1 MQKLWLSFY
10 QVARQNC
17 TMFAAVLA
25 CLVLGFASAN
35 LCANELQIEQ
45 VKNVPAVLSPQLL
58 RAPPSDW
65 AFVPLKSSV
74 LSQKATVRSLWRITL
89 PALAAIENGTAVL
102 VIGQSIDRDVIL
114 YAPPSYAPQVNNLAD
129 ARYQTRYSRN
139 AMVLELDTGL
149 RAGDAIWLEFKDPR
163 SAATTLAIRDR
174 TEQAQ
179 VELNNV
185 RFYTAMMVLMLACC
199 GIAAC
204 FYFVLRESIWLLYI
218 TKVLSYWIY
227 MGARTGEF
235 ASFADGWGL
244 SAWVPFVS
252 MPLGNAAAAFGAG
265 ISACFAVY
273 FVDPNRLQKRLSKV
287 VLTLGALLIVL
298 SPIALIA
305 DSKVVSAWAQFANL
319 LLIINSCL
327 TVTLMIRAA
336 RTGSRAALFCLI
348 ADLAIVLTLF
358 LQVGTGMGWLNFAE
372 LSTQIFIA
380 SHAFAGVVVSLGLA
394 DQVLG
399 YRNQRDE
406 ARITS
411 ERDPLTG
418 TLNRRAALS
427 ALSAAV
433 MTLERDR
440 GSVAVCFLDLDL
452 FKRVND
458 RFGHHVGDDALK
470 FLVAQ
475 VHHEMRASDVL
486 ARLGGEEFL
495 LVLPGAHLKDG
506 LAVAERIRARVAAEG
521 VNISGHPVELT
532 VSIGVAAS
540 TNKMKS
546 ADAIIDAADQAL
558 YQAKNRGRNRVEAM
572 NIVTALPNKM
582 STEEGKSH
590 EPN

>member
-1 MQKLWLSFY
+1 MHKLWLSIHRF
-10 QVARQNC
+10 ARQNH
-17 TMFAAVLA
+17 TVLA
-25 CLVLGFASAN
+25 AIWACMALSFSATK
-35 LCANELQIEQ
+35 LHANELQIEH
-45 VKNVPAVLSPQLL
+45 VKNVPAALSPQLL

-65 AFVPLKSSV
+65 QFDPIKSSV
-74 LSQKATVRSLWRITL
+74 LSQKSNERSLWRISL
-89 PALAAIENGTAVL
+89 PALAAVENGTAVL

-114 YAPPSYAPQVNNLAD
+114 YAPPNYAAKVNNLAN
-129 ARYQTRYSRN
+129 AGYQTRYSRN
-139 AMVLELDTGL
+139 AMVLELDASL
-149 RAGDAIWLEFKDPR
+149 RAGDAIWLEFEDPR
-163 SAATTLAIRDR
+163 SAAISLAVRDR

-185 RFYTAMMVLMLACC
+185 RFYTAMMVLMLACS

-204 FYFVLRESIWLLYI
+204 FYFILRESIWLLYI

-235 ASFADGWGL
+235 ASIADGMGM
-244 SAWVPFVS
+244 SAWVPYLS
-252 MPLGNAAAAFGAG
+252 MPLGNVAAAFGAG
-265 ISACFAVY
+265 ISAWFAVN
-273 FVDPNRLQKRLSKV
+273 FVDPNRLQKRLSTM
-287 VLTLGALLIVL
+287 VLAFGTLLMLL
-298 SPIALIA
+298 SPIALFA
-305 DSKVVSAWAQFANL
+305 DSKLVSMWAQFANL
-319 LLIINSCL
+319 LLIINACL
-327 TVTLMIRAA
+327 TIALMIRAA
-336 RTGSRAALFCLI
+336 RTGSRAALFYLI
-348 ADLAIVLTLF
+348 ADFAIVLTLF
-358 LQVGTGMGWLNFAE
+358 LQVGTGMGMLNFAE

-406 ARITS
+406 ARVTS

-418 TLNRRAALS
+418 ALNRRAALA
-427 ALSAAV
+427 ALNAAV

-475 VHHEMRASDVL
+475 VHHEMRGSDVL

-506 LAVAERIRARVAAEG
+506 VAVAERIRARVAAMG
-521 VNISGHPVELT
+521 VTISGHPVELT

-540 TNKMKS
+540 THKMKL
-546 ADAIIDAADQAL
+546 ADEIIDAADQAL

-572 NIVTALPNKM
+572 NIVTLKPNK
-582 STEEGKSH
+582 TPANEGKTI
-590 EPN
+590 